1 MNLIVS
7 SIIVLGVIG
16 LASAV
21 ILYFV
26 AQKFKVEEDT
36 RIDVVTELLPGANC
50 GGCGYPGCRGFAE
63 ACVKADTLENML
75 CPVGGLP
82 VMCKVSEVLGH
93 AVCQATPKI
102 AVVRCN
108 GTCAN
113 RPRTNKFDGAHNCKI
128 AAQLYA
134 GETNCSHGCYG
145 FGDCVAACQFD
156 AIKINPETG
165 IPEVDEEKCTA
176 CGACVKACPKKV
188 IELRNKGV
196 KGRRVFVSCV
206 NKDKGAIA
214 RKACSAACIGCGKCQ
229 KVCPF
234 NAIKVE
240 NNLAYI
246 DFELCRSCRKCVN
259 ECPTSAIR
267 DVNFPTPA
275 PAAVKPVAVKPE
287 TLKVATENIEP
298 KQEVKQNIEAQN
310 IVSTEEKQPIV
321 ETPNVV
327 APIKEII
334 EEVKEEVKEEVVE
347 IIEEIK
353 EEAEEIAVEIKEE
366 IVEVVEEIKEEIEE
380 IKEEIKEVIEE
391 AKEEIG
397 EINEKIEEDKK
408 LDEFNSTPVSELIS
422 EELRVKPREKKEPK
436 QPKKVNNNDNMQSL
450 DF

>member
-1 MNLIVS
+1 MNLIIS

-36 RIDVVTELLPGANC
+36 RIDAVAELLPGANC

-108 GTCAN
+108 GTCTN

-134 GETNCSHGCYG
+134 GETNCSHGCLG

-206 NKDKGAIA
+206 NKDKGAVA

-229 KVCPF
+229 KACPF
-234 NAIKVE
+234 SAIKVE

-259 ECPTSAIR
+259 ECPTGAIH

-287 TLKVATENIEP
+287 TLKIATEQPVEP
-298 KQEVKQNIEAQN
+298 KQEE
-310 IVSTEEKQPIV
+310 QPKV
-321 ETPNVV
+321 ETPQVV

-334 EEVKEEVKEEVVE
+334 EEVKEEVVEIIEDIKEEVVE
-347 IIEEIK
+347 VIK
-353 EEAEEIAVEIKEE
+353 D
-366 IVEVVEEIKEEIEE
+366 IKEEIEE
-380 IKEEIKEVIEE
+380 IKEEIKEEIEE
-391 AKEEIG
+391 IKEEV
-397 EINEKIEEDKK
+397 EEHKEENKK
-408 LDEFNSTPVSELIS
+408 LDEFNNTPVSELIDES
-422 EELRVKPREKKEPK
+422 LRIKPREKKEPK
-436 QPKKVNNNDNMQSL
+436 QTKKANTNDNMQSL

>member
-1 MNLIVS
+1 MAVSVLTTRYYKSKNMNLIVS

-16 LASAV
+16 LASAI

-36 RIDVVTELLPGANC
+36 RIDEVTELLPGANC

-63 ACVKADTLENML
+63 ACVKADTLDNML

-108 GTCAN
+108 GTCQN
-113 RPRTNKFDGAHNCKI
+113 RPRTNKFDGAQNCKI

-134 GETNCSHGCYG
+134 GETNCSYGCFG

-188 IELRNKGV
+188 IELRNKGL

-206 NKDKGAIA
+206 NKDKGGVA

-234 NAIKVE
+234 GAIKVE

-259 ECPTSAIR
+259 ECPTGAIH

-275 PAAVKPVAVKPE
+275 PIATKPVTVKPE
-287 TLKVATENIEP
+287 TLKVATEKTVEP
-298 KQEVKQNIEAQN
+298 KIEE
-310 IVSTEEKQPIV
+310 SKV
-321 ETPNVV
+321 ETTIIPT
-327 APIKEII
+327 PIKEII
-334 EEVKEEVKEEVVE
+334 EEVKEEVVEIVEEVREEVTE
-347 IIEEIK
+347 TIEEIK
-353 EEAEEIAVEIKEE
+353 ENITEIK
-366 IVEVVEEIKEEIEE
+366 EEIKEEIEE
-380 IKEEIKEVIEE
+380 IKEEVGDIIEE
-391 AKEEIG
+391 VK
-397 EINEKIEEDKK
+397 EKIEDIKDENEEKK
-408 LDEFNSTPVSELIS
+408 LEDFNNTPVSELIDES
-422 EELRVKPREKKEPK
+422 LRVKPREKKEQK
-436 QPKKVNNNDNMQSL
+436 QTKKTNSNDNMQSL
-450 DF
+450 GF

>member
-16 LASAV
+16 LAAAI

-26 AQKFKVEEDT
+26 AQKFKVDEDS

-63 ACVKADTLENML
+63 ACVKAESFENML

-113 RPRTNKFDGAHNCKI
+113 RPRTNKFDGAKNCKI

-134 GETNCSHGCYG
+134 GETNCSYGCYG
-145 FGDCVAACQFD
+145 FGDCVTACQFD
-156 AIKINPETG
+156 AIKINTETG
-165 IPEVDEEKCTA
+165 IPEVNEEKCTA

-234 NAIKVE
+234 GAIKVE

-259 ECPTSAIR
+259 ECPTGAIH

-275 PAAVKPVAVKPE
+275 PVAVKPVAVKPE
-287 TLKVATENIEP
+287 TLKVATENIET
-298 KQEVKQNIEAQN
+298 KQEEKQNIESQN
-310 IVSTEEKQPIV
+310 ITTQEEKQQN
-321 ETPNVV
+321 TS
-327 APIKEII
+327 PIKEII
-334 EEVKEEVKEEVVE
+334 EDIKEEVVE
-347 IIEEIK
+347 VVEEIK
-353 EEAEEIAVEIKEE
+353 EESEDIK
-366 IVEVVEEIKEEIEE
+366 EEIKEEIEE
-380 IKEEIKEVIEE
+380 IKEK
-391 AKEEIG
+391 
-397 EINEKIEEDKK
+397 KIED
-408 LDEFNSTPVSELIS
+408 FNNTPVSELIDES
-422 EELRVKPREKKEPK
+422 LRIKPREKKEPK
-436 QPKKVNNNDNMQSL
+436 QTKKASNTDNMQSL

>member
-36 RIDVVTELLPGANC
+36 RIDEVAELLPGANC

-63 ACVKADTLENML
+63 ACVKADSLENML

-82 VMCKVSEVLGH
+82 VMCKVSEFLGH

-108 GTCAN
+108 GSCAN
-113 RPRTNKFDGAHNCKI
+113 RPRTNKFDGAKNCKI
-128 AAQLYA
+128 ATQLYA
-134 GETNCSHGCYG
+134 GETNCSYGCLG
-145 FGDCVAACQFD
+145 FGDCVEACQFD
-156 AIKINPETG
+156 AIKINTETG

-206 NKDKGAIA
+206 NKDKGGVA

-229 KVCPF
+229 KACPF
-234 NAIKVE
+234 GAIKVE

-259 ECPTSAIR
+259 ECPTGAIH

-275 PAAVKPVAVKPE
+275 PMAVKPVAVKPE
-287 TLKVATENIEP
+287 TLKVETERP
-298 KQEVKQNIEAQN
+298 VEVKAEPTI
-310 IVSTEEKQPIV
+310 IP
-321 ETPNVV
+321 TPV
-327 APIKEII
+327 KEII
-334 EEVKEEVKEEVVE
+334 EEVKEEVVE
-347 IIEEIK
+347 IID
-353 EEAEEIAVEIKEE
+353 EIKEE
-366 IVEVVEEIKEEIEE
+366 IIEIKEEIKEEIEE
-380 IKEEIKEVIEE
+380 IKEEVEEIIEEVIEKIDDI
-391 AKEEIG
+391 KEE
-397 EINEKIEEDKK
+397 EEKKEEKEEQEEKKIND
-408 LDEFNSTPVSELIS
+408 FNNTPVSELIDES
-422 EELRVKPREKKEPK
+422 LRVKPREKKEPK
-436 QPKKVNNNDNMQSL
+436 QAKKANPNNDMQSL
-450 DF
+450 GF

>member
-1 MNLIVS
+1 MNLIIS

-36 RIDVVTELLPGANC
+36 RIDAVAELLPGANC

-108 GTCAN
+108 GTCTN

-134 GETNCSHGCYG
+134 GETNCSHGCLG

-176 CGACVKACPKKV
+176 CGACVKACPKNV

-196 KGRRVFVSCV
+196 KSRRVFVSCV
-206 NKDKGAIA
+206 NKDKGAVA

-234 NAIKVE
+234 GAIKVE

-259 ECPTSAIR
+259 ECPTGAIH

-287 TLKVATENIEP
+287 TLKIATEQPVEP
-298 KQEVKQNIEAQN
+298 KQEE
-310 IVSTEEKQPIV
+310 QPKV
-321 ETPNVV
+321 ETPQVV

-334 EEVKEEVKEEVVE
+334 EEVKEEVVEIIEDIKEEVVE
-347 IIEEIK
+347 VIED
-353 EEAEEIAVEIKEE
+353 
-366 IVEVVEEIKEEIEE
+366 IKEEIEE
-380 IKEEIKEVIEE
+380 IKEEIKEEIEE
-391 AKEEIG
+391 IKEEV
-397 EINEKIEEDKK
+397 EEHKEENKK
-408 LDEFNSTPVSELIS
+408 LDEFNNTPVSELIDES
-422 EELRVKPREKKEPK
+422 LRIKPREKKEPK
-436 QPKKVNNNDNMQSL
+436 QTKKANTNDNMQSL

>member
-1 MNLIVS
+1 MNLIIS
-7 SIIVLGVIG
+7 SIIVLGIIG
-16 LASAV
+16 LAAAI

-82 VMCKVSEVLGH
+82 TMCKVSEVLGH

-108 GTCAN
+108 GTCQN

-134 GETNCSHGCYG
+134 GETNCSYGCFG
-145 FGDCVAACQFD
+145 FGDCVAVCQFD

-165 IPEVDEEKCTA
+165 IPEIDEEKCTA
-176 CGACVKACPKKV
+176 CGACAKTCPKKV

-206 NKDKGAIA
+206 NKDKGGVA

-234 NAIKVE
+234 GAIKIE

-259 ECPTSAIR
+259 ECPTGAIH

-275 PAAVKPVAVKPE
+275 PVATKPVAVKTE
-287 TLKVATENIEP
+287 TLKVVTETTEP
-298 KQEVKQNIEAQN
+298 QKEIKPQPITQ
-310 IVSTEEKQPIV
+310 TEEKEQQPKV
-321 ETPNVV
+321 ETQNFTT
-327 APIKEII
+327 PIKEVI
-334 EEVKEEVKEEVVE
+334 EEIKEEVVE
-347 IIEEIK
+347 IIEDIK
-353 EEAEEIAVEIKEE
+353 EEVE
-366 IVEVVEEIKEEIEE
+366 EVVEEIKEEIEE
-380 IKEEIKEVIEE
+380 IKEEIKEEIDEI
-391 AKEEIG
+391 KEEIKEEVE
-397 EINEKIEEDKK
+397 EIKEKIENHTEDNKK
-408 LDEFNSTPVSELIS
+408 IDDFNNTPVSELIDES
-422 EELRVKPREKKEPK
+422 LRITPREKKEPK
-436 QPKKVNNNDNMQSL
+436 QTKKANTNDNMQSL
-450 DF
+450 NF

>member
-1 MNLIVS
+1 MNLIIS

-36 RIDVVTELLPGANC
+36 RIDVVAELLPGANC

-134 GETNCSHGCYG
+134 GETNCSHGCLG

-196 KGRRVFVSCV
+196 KSRRVFVSCV

-229 KVCPF
+229 KACPF
-234 NAIKVE
+234 GAIKVE

-259 ECPTSAIR
+259 ECPTGAIH

-275 PAAVKPVAVKPE
+275 PMATKPVAVKPE
-287 TLKVATENIEP
+287 TLKVATEKIEP
-298 KQEVKQNIEAQN
+298 KQEVEPQNVAPVEEQPKVEAPQ
-310 IVSTEEKQPIV
+310 
-321 ETPNVV
+321 VV

-334 EEVKEEVKEEVVE
+334 EEVKEEVVE

-353 EEAEEIAVEIKEE
+353 EEVAEVIEEIKEE
-366 IVEVVEEIKEEIEE
+366 IEDIKEEIKEEIEE
-380 IKEEIKEVIEE
+380 IKEEIKEEIEE
-391 AKEEIG
+391 NKEE
-397 EINEKIEEDKK
+397 EKK
-408 LDEFNSTPVSELIS
+408 LEAFNNTPVSELIDES
-422 EELRVKPREKKEPK
+422 LRIKPREKKEPK
-436 QPKKVNNNDNMQSL
+436 QTKKANTNDNMQSL

>member
-16 LASAV
+16 LASAI

-36 RIDVVTELLPGANC
+36 RIDEVTELLPGANC

-108 GTCAN
+108 GTCQN
-113 RPRTNKFDGAHNCKI
+113 RPRTNKFDGAQNCKI

-134 GETNCSHGCYG
+134 GETNCSYGCFG

-188 IELRNKGV
+188 IELRNKGP

-206 NKDKGAIA
+206 NKDKGGVA

-234 NAIKVE
+234 GAIKVE

-259 ECPTSAIR
+259 ECPTGAIH

-275 PAAVKPVAVKPE
+275 PVATKPVTVKPE
-287 TLKVATENIEP
+287 TLKVATEKTVEP
-298 KQEVKQNIEAQN
+298 KIEE
-310 IVSTEEKQPIV
+310 SKV
-321 ETPNVV
+321 ETTIVPT
-327 APIKEII
+327 PIKEII
-334 EEVKEEVKEEVVE
+334 EEVKEEVVEIVEEVREEVTE
-347 IIEEIK
+347 TIEEIK
-353 EEAEEIAVEIKEE
+353 ENITEIK
-366 IVEVVEEIKEEIEE
+366 EEIKEEIEE
-380 IKEEIKEVIEE
+380 IKEEVGDIIEE
-391 AKEEIG
+391 VK
-397 EINEKIEEDKK
+397 EKIEDIKDENEEKK
-408 LDEFNSTPVSELIS
+408 LEDFNNTPVSELIDES
-422 EELRVKPREKKEPK
+422 LRVKPREKKEQK
-436 QPKKVNNNDNMQSL
+436 QTKKTNSNDNMQSL
-450 DF
+450 GF

>member
-1 MNLIVS
+1 MNLIIS

-36 RIDVVTELLPGANC
+36 RIDAVAELLPGANC

-63 ACVKADTLENML
+63 ACVKADTLENLL

-134 GETNCSHGCYG
+134 GETNCSHGCLG

-196 KGRRVFVSCV
+196 KSRRVFVSCV

-229 KVCPF
+229 KACPF
-234 NAIKVE
+234 GAIKVE

-259 ECPTSAIR
+259 ECPTGAIH

-287 TLKVATENIEP
+287 TLKIATEQPVEP
-298 KQEVKQNIEAQN
+298 KQEE
-310 IVSTEEKQPIV
+310 QPKV
-321 ETPNVV
+321 ETPQVV

-334 EEVKEEVKEEVVE
+334 EEVKEEVVEIIEDIKEEVVE
-347 IIEEIK
+347 VI
-353 EEAEEIAVEIKEE
+353 
-366 IVEVVEEIKEEIEE
+366 EEIKEEIEE
-380 IKEEIKEVIEE
+380 IKEEIKEEIEE
-391 AKEEIG
+391 IKEEV
-397 EINEKIEEDKK
+397 EEHKEENKK
-408 LDEFNSTPVSELIS
+408 LDEFNNTPVSELIDES
-422 EELRVKPREKKEPK
+422 LRIKPREKKEPK
-436 QPKKVNNNDNMQSL
+436 QTKKANTNDNMQSL

>member
-36 RIDVVTELLPGANC
+36 RIDAVAELLPGANC

-134 GETNCSHGCYG
+134 GETNCSHGCLG

-156 AIKINPETG
+156 AIKINSETG
-165 IPEVDEEKCTA
+165 IPEVDEEKCVA

-196 KGRRVFVSCV
+196 KSRRVFVSCV
-206 NKDKGAIA
+206 NKDKGAVA

-234 NAIKVE
+234 GAIKVE

-259 ECPTSAIR
+259 ECPTGAIH

-287 TLKVATENIEP
+287 TLKIATEQPVEP
-298 KQEVKQNIEAQN
+298 KQEE
-310 IVSTEEKQPIV
+310 QPKV
-321 ETPNVV
+321 ETPQVV

-334 EEVKEEVKEEVVE
+334 EEVKEEVVEIIEDIKEEVVE
-347 IIEEIK
+347 II
-353 EEAEEIAVEIKEE
+353 
-366 IVEVVEEIKEEIEE
+366 EEIKEEIEE
-380 IKEEIKEVIEE
+380 IKEEIKEEIEE
-391 AKEEIG
+391 IKEEV
-397 EINEKIEEDKK
+397 EEHKEENKK
-408 LDEFNSTPVSELIS
+408 LDEFNNTPVSELIDES
-422 EELRVKPREKKEPK
+422 LRIKPREKKEPK
-436 QPKKVNNNDNMQSL
+436 PTKKANTNDNMQSL

>member
-1 MNLIVS
+1 MNLIIS

-16 LASAV
+16 LASAI

-36 RIDVVTELLPGANC
+36 RIDAVAELLPGANC

-82 VMCKVSEVLGH
+82 VMCKVSETLGH

-113 RPRTNKFDGAHNCKI
+113 RPHTNKFDGAQNCKI

-165 IPEVDEEKCTA
+165 IPEVDEEKCVA

-206 NKDKGAIA
+206 NKDKGAVA

-229 KVCPF
+229 KICPF
-234 NAIKVE
+234 GAIKVE

-259 ECPTSAIR
+259 ECPTGAIH

-275 PAAVKPVAVKPE
+275 PVAAKPVAVKPE
-287 TLKVATENIEP
+287 TLKVATEKVEPKQEP
-298 KQEVKQNIEAQN
+298 KQEVEPQNVAPQIE
-310 IVSTEEKQPIV
+310 EQPKV
-321 ETPNVV
+321 ETPKVA

-334 EEVKEEVKEEVVE
+334 EEVKEEVVE

-353 EEAEEIAVEIKEE
+353 EEVA
-366 IVEVVEEIKEEIEE
+366 EVVEEIKEEIEE
-380 IKEEIKEVIEE
+380 IKEEIKEEIEE
-391 AKEEIG
+391 IKEEIEERKEG
-397 EINEKIEEDKK
+397 NEKLE
-408 LDEFNSTPVSELIS
+408 EFNNTPVSELIDES
-422 EELRVKPREKKEPK
+422 LRITPREKKEPK
-436 QPKKVNNNDNMQSL
+436 QTKKANTNDNMQSL

>member
-36 RIDVVTELLPGANC
+36 RIDEVAELLPGANC

-63 ACVKADTLENML
+63 ACVKADSLENML

-82 VMCKVSEVLGH
+82 VMCKVSEFLGH

-108 GTCAN
+108 GSCAN
-113 RPRTNKFDGAHNCKI
+113 RPRTNKFDGAKNCKI
-128 AAQLYA
+128 ATQLYA
-134 GETNCSHGCYG
+134 GETNCSYGCLG
-145 FGDCVAACQFD
+145 FGDCAAACQFD
-156 AIKINPETG
+156 AIKINTETG

-196 KGRRVFVSCV
+196 KGRRVFVSCI
-206 NKDKGAIA
+206 NKDKGGVA

-234 NAIKVE
+234 GAIKVE

-259 ECPTSAIR
+259 ECPTGAIH

-275 PAAVKPVAVKPE
+275 PMAVKPVAVKPE
-287 TLKVATENIEP
+287 TLKVETERP
-298 KQEVKQNIEAQN
+298 VEVKAEPTI
-310 IVSTEEKQPIV
+310 IP
-321 ETPNVV
+321 
-327 APIKEII
+327 APVKEII
-334 EEVKEEVKEEVVE
+334 EEVKEEVVE
-347 IIEEIK
+347 IID
-353 EEAEEIAVEIKEE
+353 EIKEE
-366 IVEVVEEIKEEIEE
+366 IIEIKEEIKEEIEE
-380 IKEEIKEVIEE
+380 IKEEVEEIIEEVIEKIDDI
-391 AKEEIG
+391 KEE
-397 EINEKIEEDKK
+397 EEKKEEKEEQEEKKIND
-408 LDEFNSTPVSELIS
+408 FNNTPVSELIDES
-422 EELRVKPREKKEPK
+422 LRVKPREKKEPK
-436 QPKKVNNNDNMQSL
+436 QAKKANPNNDMQSL
-450 DF
+450 GF

>member
-1 MNLIVS
+1 MNLIIS

-16 LASAV
+16 LAAAI

-36 RIDVVTELLPGANC
+36 RIDVISELLPGANC

-63 ACVKADTLENML
+63 ACVKADSLDNML

-113 RPRTNKFDGAHNCKI
+113 RPRTNKFDGAPNCKI

-134 GETNCSHGCYG
+134 GETNCSYGCLG
-145 FGDCVAACQFD
+145 FGDCVTACQFD
-156 AIKINPETG
+156 AIQINPETDL
-165 IPEVDEEKCTA
+165 PEIDEDKCTA
-176 CGACVKACPKKV
+176 CGACAKTCPKKV

-196 KGRRVFVSCV
+196 KSRRVFVSCI

-229 KVCPF
+229 KACPF
-234 NAIKVE
+234 GAIKVE

-259 ECPTSAIR
+259 ECPTGAIH

-275 PAAVKPVAVKPE
+275 PVAAKPVTIKPE
-287 TLKVATENIEP
+287 TLKVATEKPVEP
-298 KQEVKQNIEAQN
+298 KIEDSKED
-310 IVSTEEKQPIV
+310 IKEIIKIEEPKV
-321 ETPNVV
+321 ETTIIPTPV
-327 APIKEII
+327 KEII
-334 EEVKEEVKEEVVE
+334 EEVKEEVVEIVEEVKEEVVE
-347 IIEEIK
+347 IIDEVK
-353 EEAEEIAVEIKEE
+353 EEVIEIIEEVKEE
-366 IVEVVEEIKEEIEE
+366 VIETKEKVEEIIEE
-380 IKEEIKEVIEE
+380 VKEVI
-391 AKEEIG
+391 
-397 EINEKIEEDKK
+397 NDKK
-408 LDEFNSTPVSELIS
+408 LEDFNNTPVSELIDES
-422 EELRVKPREKKEPK
+422 LRIKPREKKEPK
-436 QPKKVNNNDNMQSL
+436 QTKKTNSNDNMQSL
-450 DF
+450 GF

>member
-1 MNLIVS
+1 MAVSVLTTRYYKSKNMNLIVS

-16 LASAV
+16 LASAI

-36 RIDVVTELLPGANC
+36 RIDEVTELLPGANC

-63 ACVKADTLENML
+63 ACVKADTLDNML

-108 GTCAN
+108 GTCQN
-113 RPRTNKFDGAHNCKI
+113 RPRTNKFDGAQNCKI

-134 GETNCSHGCYG
+134 GETNCSYGCFG

-188 IELRNKGV
+188 IELRNKGL

-206 NKDKGAIA
+206 NKDKGGVA

-234 NAIKVE
+234 GAIKVE

-259 ECPTSAIR
+259 ECPTGAIH

-275 PAAVKPVAVKPE
+275 PIATKPVTVKPE
-287 TLKVATENIEP
+287 TLKVATEKTVEP
-298 KQEVKQNIEAQN
+298 KIEE
-310 IVSTEEKQPIV
+310 SKV
-321 ETPNVV
+321 ETTIIPT
-327 APIKEII
+327 PIKENIT
-334 EEVKEEVKEEVVE
+334 
-347 IIEEIK
+347 
-353 EEAEEIAVEIKEE
+353 
-366 IVEVVEEIKEEIEE
+366 EIKEEIEE
-380 IKEEIKEVIEE
+380 IKEEVGDIIEE
-391 AKEEIG
+391 VK
-397 EINEKIEEDKK
+397 EKIEDIKDENEEKK
-408 LDEFNSTPVSELIS
+408 LEDFNNTPVSELIDES
-422 EELRVKPREKKEPK
+422 LRVKPREKKEQK
-436 QPKKVNNNDNMQSL
+436 QTKKTNSNDNMQSL
-450 DF
+450 GF

>member
-1 MNLIVS
+1 MNLIIS

-36 RIDVVTELLPGANC
+36 RIDAVAELLPGANC

-134 GETNCSHGCYG
+134 GETNCSHGCLG

-206 NKDKGAIA
+206 NKDKGAVA

-234 NAIKVE
+234 GAIKVE

-246 DFELCRSCRKCVN
+246 DFELCRSCRKCIN
-259 ECPTSAIR
+259 ECPTGAIH
-267 DVNFPTPA
+267 DGNFPTPA
-275 PAAVKPVAVKPE
+275 PVAAKPVAVKPE
-287 TLKVATENIEP
+287 TLKIATEQPVET
-298 KQEVKQNIEAQN
+298 KQEE
-310 IVSTEEKQPIV
+310 QPKV
-321 ETPNVV
+321 ETPQVV

-334 EEVKEEVKEEVVE
+334 EEVKEEVVE
-347 IIEEIK
+347 IIEDIK
-353 EEAEEIAVEIKEE
+353 EEV
-366 IVEVVEEIKEEIEE
+366 VEVVEEIKDEIEE
-380 IKEEIKEVIEE
+380 IKEEVEE
-391 AKEEIG
+391 HKEE
-397 EINEKIEEDKK
+397 NKK
-408 LDEFNSTPVSELIS
+408 LDEFNNTPVSELIDES
-422 EELRVKPREKKEPK
+422 LRVKPREKKEPK
-436 QPKKVNNNDNMQSL
+436 PTKKANTNDNMQSL

>member
-1 MNLIVS
+1 MNLIIS

-36 RIDVVTELLPGANC
+36 RIDEVAELLPGANC

-63 ACVKADTLENML
+63 ACVKADSLENML

-82 VMCKVSEVLGH
+82 VMCKVSEFLGH

-108 GTCAN
+108 GSCAN
-113 RPRTNKFDGAHNCKI
+113 RPRTNKFDGAKNCKI
-128 AAQLYA
+128 ATQLYA
-134 GETNCSHGCYG
+134 GETNCSYGCLG
-145 FGDCVAACQFD
+145 FGDCAAACQFD
-156 AIKINPETG
+156 AIKINTETG

-196 KGRRVFVSCV
+196 KGRRVFVSCI
-206 NKDKGAIA
+206 NKDKGGVA

-234 NAIKVE
+234 GAIKVE

-259 ECPTSAIR
+259 ECPTGAIH
-267 DVNFPTPA
+267 DANFPTPA
-275 PAAVKPVAVKPE
+275 PMAVKPVAVKPE
-287 TLKVATENIEP
+287 TLKVETERP
-298 KQEVKQNIEAQN
+298 VEVKAEPTI
-310 IVSTEEKQPIV
+310 IP
-321 ETPNVV
+321 
-327 APIKEII
+327 APVKEII
-334 EEVKEEVKEEVVE
+334 EEVKEEVVE
-347 IIEEIK
+347 IID
-353 EEAEEIAVEIKEE
+353 EIKEE
-366 IVEVVEEIKEEIEE
+366 IIEIKEEIKEEIEE
-380 IKEEIKEVIEE
+380 IKEEVEEIIEEVIEKIDDIKE
-391 AKEEIG
+391 KEEKK
-397 EINEKIEEDKK
+397 EEKEEQEEKKIND
-408 LDEFNSTPVSELIS
+408 FNNTPVSELIDES
-422 EELRVKPREKKEPK
+422 LRVKPREKKEPK
-436 QPKKVNNNDNMQSL
+436 QAKKANPNNDMQSL
-450 DF
+450 GF

>member
-16 LASAV
+16 LAAAV

-63 ACVKADTLENML
+63 ACVKADTLEHML

-134 GETNCSHGCYG
+134 GETNCSYGCYG
-145 FGDCVAACQFD
+145 FADCVAACQFD

-176 CGACVKACPKKV
+176 CGACVKTCPKKV
-188 IELRNKGV
+188 IELRNKGP

-234 NAIKVE
+234 GAIKVE

-246 DFELCRSCRKCVN
+246 NFELCRSCRKCVN
-259 ECPTSAIR
+259 ECPTGAIH

-275 PAAVKPVAVKPE
+275 PAAVKPVAIKPE
-287 TLKVATENIEP
+287 TLKVATEQPIEP
-298 KQEVKQNIEAQN
+298 KQEEV
-310 IVSTEEKQPIV
+310 QPKV
-321 ETPNVV
+321 ETPQVM

-334 EEVKEEVKEEVVE
+334 EEIKEEVVE

-353 EEAEEIAVEIKEE
+353 EEVTEVVEEIKEE
-366 IVEVVEEIKEEIEE
+366 IKEIKEEIKEEIEEIKEIKEEIKEEIEE
-380 IKEEIKEVIEE
+380 IKEEVEEHKE
-391 AKEEIG
+391 A
-397 EINEKIEEDKK
+397 NEKLEA
-408 LDEFNSTPVSELIS
+408 FNNTPVSELIDES
-422 EELRVKPREKKEPK
+422 LRITPREKKEPK
-436 QPKKVNNNDNMQSL
+436 PTKKANTNNNMQSL

>member
-7 SIIVLGVIG
+7 SIIVLGIIG

-50 GGCGYPGCRGFAE
+50 GGCGFPGCRGFAE
-63 ACVKADTLENML
+63 ACVKADSLDNLL

-108 GTCAN
+108 GSCAN
-113 RPRTNKFDGAHNCKI
+113 RPRTNKFDGARNCKV

-134 GETNCSHGCYG
+134 GETNCSYGCFGY
-145 FGDCVAACQFD
+145 GDCVEACKFD
-156 AIKINPETG
+156 AIIINPETG
-165 IPEVDEEKCTA
+165 LPVVDEDKCTA
-176 CGACVKACPKKV
+176 CGACAKACPKNV
-188 IELRNKGV
+188 IELRNKGP

-206 NKDKGAIA
+206 NKDKGAVA

-234 NAIKVE
+234 GAIKVE

-259 ECPTSAIR
+259 ECPTGAIH

-275 PAAVKPVAVKPE
+275 PVAAKPVAVKPE
-287 TLKVATENIEP
+287 TLKVAPEKPAEQKIEETKVEP
-298 KQEVKQNIEAQN
+298 T
-310 IVSTEEKQPIV
+310 IVA
-321 ETPNVV
+321 

-334 EEVKEEVKEEVVE
+334 EEVKEEVVE

-353 EEAEEIAVEIKEE
+353 EE
-366 IVEVVEEIKEEIEE
+366 IVEVKEEIKEEIEE
-380 IKEEIKEVIEE
+380 IIEDVKEKIEEIKEE
-391 AKEEIG
+391 KEE
-397 EINEKIEEDKK
+397 EEEKKIED
-408 LDEFNSTPVSELIS
+408 FNNTPVSELIDES
-422 EELRVKPREKKEPK
+422 LRVKPREKKESKPN
-436 QPKKVNNNDNMQSL
+436 KKTNSNGDMQSL
-450 DF
+450 GF

>member
-1 MNLIVS
+1 MNLIIS

-36 RIDVVTELLPGANC
+36 RIDAVAELLPGANC

-108 GTCAN
+108 GTCTN

-134 GETNCSHGCYG
+134 GETNCSHGCLG

-165 IPEVDEEKCTA
+165 IPEVDEEKCVA
-176 CGACVKACPKKV
+176 CGACVKTCPKKV

-196 KGRRVFVSCV
+196 KSRRVFVSCV

-234 NAIKVE
+234 GAIKVE

-259 ECPTSAIR
+259 ECPTGAIH

-287 TLKVATENIEP
+287 TLKIATEQPVEP
-298 KQEVKQNIEAQN
+298 KQEE
-310 IVSTEEKQPIV
+310 QPKA
-321 ETPNVV
+321 ETPQVV

-334 EEVKEEVKEEVVE
+334 EEVKEEVVEIIEDIKEEVVE
-347 IIEEIK
+347 VI
-353 EEAEEIAVEIKEE
+353 
-366 IVEVVEEIKEEIEE
+366 EEIKEEIEE
-380 IKEEIKEVIEE
+380 IKEEIKEEIEE
-391 AKEEIG
+391 IKEEV
-397 EINEKIEEDKK
+397 EEHKEENKK
-408 LDEFNSTPVSELIS
+408 LDEFNNTPVSELIDES
-422 EELRVKPREKKEPK
+422 LRIKPREKKEPK
-436 QPKKVNNNDNMQSL
+436 QTKKANTNDNMQSL

>member
-16 LASAV
+16 LAAAV

-36 RIDVVTELLPGANC
+36 RIDEVTELLPGANC

-63 ACVKADTLENML
+63 ACVKAETLENML

-82 VMCKVSEVLGH
+82 TMCKVSEVLGH
-93 AVCQATPKI
+93 AVCQASPKI

-108 GTCAN
+108 GTCQN
-113 RPRTNKFDGAHNCKI
+113 RPRTNKFDGAQNCKV
-128 AAQLYA
+128 ASQLYA
-134 GETNCSHGCYG
+134 GETNCSYGCLG
-145 FGDCVAACQFD
+145 FGDCVVACQFD

-188 IELRNKGV
+188 IELRNKGP

-206 NKDKGAIA
+206 NKDKGGIA

-234 NAIKVE
+234 GAIKVE

-246 DFELCRSCRKCVN
+246 DFELCRSCRKCVT
-259 ECPTSAIR
+259 ECPTGAIL

-275 PAAVKPVAVKPE
+275 PVASKPVAIKPE
-287 TLKVATENIEP
+287 TLKVATEKTVESKIETTIIP
-298 KQEVKQNIEAQN
+298 
-310 IVSTEEKQPIV
+310 
-321 ETPNVV
+321 
-327 APIKEII
+327 APVKEII
-334 EEVKEEVKEEVVE
+334 EEVKEEVVE

-353 EEAEEIAVEIKEE
+353 EEIVEIKEDIKEE
-366 IVEVVEEIKEEIEE
+366 IIEVKEEVVEIIEEVKETIEE
-380 IKEEIKEVIEE
+380 IKEE
-391 AKEEIG
+391 KEE
-397 EINEKIEEDKK
+397 KEEKK
-408 LDEFNSTPVSELIS
+408 LEDFNNTPVSELIDES
-422 EELRVKPREKKEPK
+422 LRVKPREKKEPK
-436 QPKKVNNNDNMQSL
+436 QNKKATSDNNMQSL

>member
-1 MNLIVS
+1 MNLIIS

-36 RIDVVTELLPGANC
+36 RIDAVAELLPGANC

-108 GTCAN
+108 GTCTN

-134 GETNCSHGCYG
+134 GETNCSHGCLG

-206 NKDKGAIA
+206 NKDKGAVA

-234 NAIKVE
+234 GAIKVE

-259 ECPTSAIR
+259 ECPTGAIH

-287 TLKVATENIEP
+287 TLKIATEQPVEP
-298 KQEVKQNIEAQN
+298 KQEE
-310 IVSTEEKQPIV
+310 QPKV
-321 ETPNVV
+321 ETPQVV

-334 EEVKEEVKEEVVE
+334 EEVKEEVVEIIEDIKEEVVE
-347 IIEEIK
+347 VIED
-353 EEAEEIAVEIKEE
+353 
-366 IVEVVEEIKEEIEE
+366 IKEEIEE
-380 IKEEIKEVIEE
+380 IKEEIKEEIEE
-391 AKEEIG
+391 IKEEV
-397 EINEKIEEDKK
+397 EEHKEENKK
-408 LDEFNSTPVSELIS
+408 LDEFNNTPVSELIDES
-422 EELRVKPREKKEPK
+422 LRIKPREKKEPK
-436 QPKKVNNNDNMQSL
+436 QTKKANTNDNMQSL

>member
-1 MNLIVS
+1 MNLIIS
-7 SIIVLGVIG
+7 SIIVLGIIG
-16 LASAV
+16 LAAAI

-63 ACVKADTLENML
+63 ACVKADSLENML

-134 GETNCSHGCYG
+134 GETNCSYGCYG

-156 AIKINPETG
+156 AIKINPDTG
-165 IPEVDEEKCTA
+165 IPEVDEEKCVA

-206 NKDKGAIA
+206 NKDKGAVA

-229 KVCPF
+229 KICPF
-234 NAIKVE
+234 GAIKVE

-259 ECPTSAIR
+259 ECPTGAIH

-275 PAAVKPVAVKPE
+275 PVAAKPVAVKPE
-287 TLKVATENIEP
+287 TLKVATEKVEPKQEP
-298 KQEVKQNIEAQN
+298 KQEVEPQNVAPQL
-310 IVSTEEKQPIV
+310 EEQPKA
-321 ETPNVV
+321 ETPKVA

-334 EEVKEEVKEEVVE
+334 EEVKEEVVE

-353 EEAEEIAVEIKEE
+353 EEVA
-366 IVEVVEEIKEEIEE
+366 EVVEEIKEEIEE
-380 IKEEIKEVIEE
+380 IKEEIKEEIEE
-391 AKEEIG
+391 IKEEIEERKEG
-397 EINEKIEEDKK
+397 NEKLE
-408 LDEFNSTPVSELIS
+408 EFNNTPVSELIDES
-422 EELRVKPREKKEPK
+422 LRITPREKKEPK
-436 QPKKVNNNDNMQSL
+436 QTKKANTNDNMQSL